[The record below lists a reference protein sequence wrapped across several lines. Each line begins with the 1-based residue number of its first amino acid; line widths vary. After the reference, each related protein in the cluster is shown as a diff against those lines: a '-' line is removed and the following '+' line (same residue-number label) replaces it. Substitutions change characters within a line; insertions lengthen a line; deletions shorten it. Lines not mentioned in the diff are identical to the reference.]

1 MSPQRNVIII
11 LEESSTVTM
20 YKSQLVISKVH
31 IFKIAKNALEL
42 SYKPVI
48 FITWRN
54 VIHTCEINLH
64 KKF

>member
-20 YKSQLVISKVH
+20 YKSQLVIAKVH
-31 IFKIAKNALEL
+31 VIEIAKSALEL

-48 FITWRN
+48 LITWRN
-54 VIHTCEINLH
+54 VILG
-64 KKF
+64 K